1 MPATQPARA
10 LPDPGRHQRRPQR
23 RRVGTATD
31 WRQILQ
37 LYDQLIALAP
47 GPIVALNRAV
57 AVAEIEGPAAALAIV
72 ERLDLNDYYLFHAI
86 RADLLRR
93 LGRGAD
99 ADTAYAR
106 AAALTANAAERMYL
120 EERRYQGGSVR

>member
-1 MPATQPARA
+1 MPS
-10 LPDPGRHQRRPQR
+10 
-23 RRVGTATD
+23 
-31 WRQILQ
+31 
-37 LYDQLIALAP
+37 
-47 GPIVALNRAV
+47 GPI
-57 AVAEIEGPAAALAIV
+57 
-72 ERLDLNDYYLFHAI
+72 
-86 RADLLRR
+86 LLRR